1 MTPKQQ
7 HKLENV
13 LTFSMFLIILITSIT
28 NIYNINKI
36 NSRLNLIEKKCQR
49 N

>member
-1 MTPKQQ
+1 MTAKQQ
-7 HKLENV
+7 HKLENG
-13 LTFSMFLIILITSIT
+13 LTFGMFLIILITSIT

-36 NSRLNLIEKKCQR
+36 NSRLNLIEKECQR